1 MLILLH
7 RERHGSWYGSR
18 ASEIYLIILKKTKM
32 LVEIGMDL
40 YSCQTCKDFSGNIYV
55 SDNDYLKKKKY

>member
-1 MLILLH
+1 
-7 RERHGSWYGSR
+7 
-18 ASEIYLIILKKTKM
+18 M

-55 SDNDYLKKKKY
+55 SDNDYLKKKKYWGMFPVCALRGYCSRHWNATGYNQ